1 MTRTKQKTAHI
12 TIFNTVKHVLKG
24 HLFGQIKHVFLDRWP
39 LKIGSIHMIF
49 SMTRQEKGD
58 L

>member
-1 MTRTKQKTAHI
+1 MLIDDANKTKTTRI
-12 TIFNTVKHVLKG
+12 KG
-24 HLFGQIKHVFLDRWP
+24 SPLGQIKNVFLDRWP
-39 LKIGSIHMIF
+39 LKIDSIHMIF